1 MPLNILG
8 PRADS
13 ETMTTPLDPEG
24 AERSPSSEPAE
35 RSIPILALIAAV
47 VAIVIAVIALVLVIG
62 NDGDDVETVDTTTTL
77 ETTTT
82 VETTT
87 TESTTTT
94 EPTTTESTTTIEAT
108 TTTAD
113 IDPEAYRTAVWPW
126 FEAASGPGAE
136 RYQDPIDAATA
147 FATEFVGFTDPVVG
161 EYMAGDSRSGEIEI
175 RNRADGPATTVFVR
189 QLGPDDTWWVLGAV
203 TENIEIVSP
212 EALGV
217 LGAEMVVEGQART
230 FEGNV
235 EVILRADGRSD
246 PILVEAVTGR
256 GDGTF
261 GPFDETFPI
270 DPGTAK
276 NGAAVFLSRSAEDG
290 SVWEA
295 VVVRVYFVE

>member
-1 MPLNILG
+1 
-8 PRADS
+8 
-13 ETMTTPLDPEG
+13 MTDPLDPVS
-24 AERSPSSEPAE
+24 AERPSAPDPGA
-35 RSIPILALIAAV
+35 RRIPVLALGAAAV
-47 VAIVIAVIALVLVIG
+47 ALVIALVALVMVVSD
-62 NDGDDVETVDTTTTL
+62 DGDDVETTDTTTTL

-82 VETTT
+82 VVDTTTTEPTTSESTT
-87 TESTTTT
+87 TESTTT
-94 EPTTTESTTTIEAT
+94 EPSTTTT
-108 TTTAD
+108 VD
-113 IDPEAYRTAVWPW
+113 VDPDAYRTAVWPW

-136 RYQDPIDAATA
+136 RYQDPIEAATA

-161 EYMAGDSRSGEIEI
+161 EYQAGDNRSGEVEI

-203 TENIEIVSP
+203 TENIGIVSP
-212 EALGV
+212 EAFGV
-217 LGAEMVVEGQART
+217 LGEEMVVEGQART

-235 EVILRADGRSD
+235 EVILRADGRTD
-246 PILVEAVTGR
+246 PILVTAVTGR